1 MLDLHTD
8 LAAVFFGSDFA
19 APYTRQRNGA
29 DDITI
34 MLVTGAVDEKVLDG
48 RAMSAVRVAH
58 FAAGEDVRAG
68 DKLVAQQVS
77 PDTPVGTAYRVLDTP
92 RHQND
97 GLEMEALLG
106 SASA

>member
-1 MLDLHTD
+1 MLDLYAD
-8 LAAVFFGSDFA
+8 LAAVFFGPDFA
-19 APYTRQRNGA
+19 APYTRRRPAA

-34 MLVTGAVDEKVLDG
+34 MLVTGAVDEKALDG

-58 FAAGEDVRAG
+58 FAAGQDVRVG
-68 DKLVAQQVS
+68 DKLLAQQAS

-97 GLEMEALLG
+97 GLEVEALLS
-106 SASA
+106 SATA